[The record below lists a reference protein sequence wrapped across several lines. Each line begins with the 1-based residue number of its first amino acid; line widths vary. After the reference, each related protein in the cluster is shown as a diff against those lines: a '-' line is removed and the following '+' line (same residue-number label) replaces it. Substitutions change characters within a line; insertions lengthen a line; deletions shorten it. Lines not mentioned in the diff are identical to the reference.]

1 MLLEERSSPA
11 DLSDEQVLVL
21 ATKTPSLFRL
31 LIDRYEAA
39 FLRKAEEIVGP
50 REEAKDIVIEAFTK
64 IYFNAHRYEK
74 QPGASFKSWAYKILI
89 NTAYTHY
96 RKLKLERGRTQ
107 QLSEERL
114 VALPG
119 RLEVMG
125 EKFYATEEVA
135 SLLMR
140 LPAKLA
146 RLVQQYFIDGWSQQE
161 IAASEGTSVGA
172 VKTSIH
178 RAKKVLQRLAFA
190 HSSPSDQLP

>member
-1 MLLEERSSPA
+1 MLLEEKSSPA

-50 REEAKDIVIEAFTK
+50 REEAKDVVIEAFTK
-64 IYFNAHRYEK
+64 IYFNASRYHQ

-96 RKLKLERGRTQ
+96 RKLKLERGRVQ

-114 VALPG
+114 VAMPG
-119 RLEVMG
+119 TLEVVG
-125 EKFYATEEVA
+125 EKSYAADDVA
-135 SLLMR
+135 MLLMR
-140 LPAKLA
+140 LPTKLA
-146 RLVQQYFIDGWSQQE
+146 RLMHRYFIEGWSQQD
-161 IAASEGTSVGA
+161 IAASEGTTVGA
-172 VKTSIH
+172 VKTSLH
-178 RAKKVLQRLAFA
+178 RAKKMLRCLNY
-190 HSSPSDQLP
+190 DY